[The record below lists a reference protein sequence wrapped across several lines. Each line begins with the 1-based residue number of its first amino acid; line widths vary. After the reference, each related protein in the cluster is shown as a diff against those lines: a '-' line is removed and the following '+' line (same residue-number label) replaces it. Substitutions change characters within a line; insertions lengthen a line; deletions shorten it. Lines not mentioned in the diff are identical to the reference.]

1 MIFSACLPLPA
12 SERMLDT
19 SLMELTVGGLLFAL
33 ITAALLAPLMRRRY
47 RLKVSRLMGL
57 NQLGEA
63 SADVPAEP
71 DTDDTEPESHP
82 ALRNVSQ
89 DAAGLAALATQRER
103 RIQRASL
110 VAFAAWVAWPGLYFL
125 FWGAGPTLADALG
138 FCALAA
144 LVGLGAVQNN
154 WPAGRRWRLPGL
166 GLSSCALA
174 ALVCWATWPSNAAE
188 AQETSGAEALLVGV
202 LVGAMSFV
210 SLHRSLRGQVL
221 PLFIIMLS
229 GLCVAGAAL
238 VLLQSQLGSCWA
250 ELASPKAGTGLQLL
264 GVLSNGLLML
274 LGTWAGFAAL
284 AMVVRLLER
293 GWLSELSLIS
303 LYTLVVWAAILSAA
317 YATEYS
323 PNSGNAVA
331 MMLVWLGVTLAG
343 YVLALG
349 REPETRQGPQLL
361 VLRVFSS
368 DSRRHDLLDLVQGRW
383 RFVGAVHQIGGPDM
397 VAMNVDPYELMKFLA
412 NRLHELFLPTGIS
425 RSELQARLLT
435 QPDKEGRYR
444 INEVFCFNTAWQAT
458 VVQLMQCSAAIVLDL
473 RGMSKHRAGTGF
485 EITQLARLGLLHRVV
500 AVGGRDTDWLH
511 VDLLLREAGQ
521 QPDAL
526 HHLSEEEGSLTA
538 DLFTRLLSVAADAGD
553 RESRPKGLHFTTLP
567 AI

>member
-1 MIFSACLPLPA
+1 MIFSACSPLPA

-19 SLMELTVGGLLFAL
+19 SLMELAIGGLFFAL
-33 ITAALLAPLMRRRY
+33 LTAVLMAPLMRRRY
-47 RLKVSRLMGL
+47 RQKVSRLMGL
-57 NQLGEA
+57 NQLGVA
-63 SADVPAEP
+63 RADVPAQAASP
-71 DTDDTEPESHP
+71 PEPEP
-82 ALRNVSQ
+82 APAPRSGAL
-89 DAAGLAALATQRER
+89 DAAGLAALAMQRER

-110 VAFAAWVAWPGLYFL
+110 AAWAAWVALPGLFL
-125 FWGAGPTLADALG
+125 LFGRGGSPLSDALG
-138 FCALAA
+138 FSALAA
-144 LVGLGAVQNN
+144 LVGLGAVQVN

-174 ALVCWATWPSNAAE
+174 ALVCWAAWPANAAE
-188 AQETSGAEALLVGV
+188 AQETSSSEALLVGL
-202 LVGAMSFV
+202 LVGAMYFV

-221 PLFIIMLS
+221 PLFIIVLS

-250 ELASPKAGTGLQLL
+250 DLASPQAGTGQQLL
-264 GVLSNGLLML
+264 GALSNSLLML

-284 AMVVRLLER
+284 ALVVRVLER
-293 GWLSELSLIS
+293 GWLSEVSLIS

-317 YATEYS
+317 YATEFS
-323 PNSGNAVA
+323 PSPGSGSALL
-331 MMLVWLGVTLAG
+331 LVWLGGTIAS
-343 YVLALG
+343 YALALG
-349 REPETRQGPQLL
+349 PEPDAGHGPQLL
-361 VLRVFSS
+361 MLRVFSS
-368 DSRRHDLLDLVQGRW
+368 DSRRHDLLDLLQGRW

-425 RSELQARLLT
+425 RADLQARLLT

-473 RGMSKHRAGTGF
+473 RGMTKHRAGTGF
-485 EITQLARLGLLHRVV
+485 EIKQLAQLGLLHRVV

-521 QPDAL
+521 QPAAL
-526 HHLSEEEGSLTA
+526 QRLSEDEGSLAA
-538 DLFTRLLSVAADAGD
+538 DLFARLLSVAAGADRGD
-553 RESRPKGLHFTTLP
+553 
-567 AI
+567 